1 MFIYLNFI
9 NCVCL
14 YLTNYNKISQST
26 IINSHYSNR
35 FSTQI
40 CTRLHIRPLRV
51 LQATMRTKLVK
62 GPGGIS
68 APAIRRP
75 WNVMSH
81 TLMHVARRSLNQK
94 ELVLVAIVHGR
105 RSPCQLVAIRLARQ
119 YWHSSQALLFPTCSP
134 RPPILPLAPNTNE
147 NRRNIHSTV
156 SSKYNNSKNK
166 GWTQL
171 YVTYTH
177 YQSIM
182 MRQW

>member
-40 CTRLHIRPLRV
+40 CTRLHIRPLHV
-51 LQATMRTKLVK
+51 LQATMRTRLVK

-94 ELVLVAIVHGR
+94 ELVLVAIGHGR
-105 RSPCQLVAIRLARQ
+105 RSPCQLVATRFARHIKTNSAGRSSRTALRKFSSLVAIRE
-119 YWHSSQALLFPTCSP
+119 TC
-134 RPPILPLAPNTNE
+134 I
-147 NRRNIHSTV
+147 ST
-156 SSKYNNSKNK
+156 SF
-166 GWTQL
+166 
-171 YVTYTH
+171 
-177 YQSIM
+177 
-182 MRQW
+182 